1 MQIRQV
7 LGRATC
13 VIVFAFSS
21 IPIFGEAPPLPGQSP
36 SPLQPT
42 QPLTLR
48 EALVLAEENN
58 PQLRVAAAQ
67 REGAVAAITTA
78 RAYPNPTV
86 AFLAGPQYS
95 RMSNAGRGP
104 SGVLQA
110 YTFTQPIELPSL
122 RKARIEAARKAQ
134 DSSEYGIESA
144 RLAVRGAVKQ
154 AFYQVLRHRRE
165 VEVADEN
172 LKLIE
177 DLRQRIETQVEVGE
191 AARLELV
198 RAEAEVATA
207 RTLLRSAQ
215 LRQVTA
221 LSVLRATIGLS
232 AGPPL
237 DPRGELA
244 RPIPLPPPQAMRAE
258 MNERHPILNQARAEI
273 TVAEARLKTEIAARK
288 PQPSVYTDYEH
299 QPDLG
304 FARIGVNIPLP
315 IWNKR
320 EGPIAESVAAVNRT
334 RAERHVR
341 ELELAAA
348 LERALGLYEVATQQI
363 QSFEEGVL
371 KEAEAA
377 LAAAEAAFRYGERG
391 IIEVLDAQR
400 VLRSVRLDFLNAQFD
415 LQAALIDLE
424 QLRALDLGANP

>member
-1 MQIRQV
+1 
-7 LGRATC
+7 
-13 VIVFAFSS
+13 
-21 IPIFGEAPPLPGQSP
+21 
-36 SPLQPT
+36 
-42 QPLTLR
+42 
-48 EALVLAEENN
+48 
-58 PQLRVAAAQ
+58 
-67 REGAVAAITTA
+67 
-78 RAYPNPTV
+78 
-86 AFLAGPQYS
+86 
-95 RMSNAGRGP
+95 
-104 SGVLQA
+104 
-110 YTFTQPIELPSL
+110 
-122 RKARIEAARKAQ
+122 
-134 DSSEYGIESA
+134 
-144 RLAVRGAVKQ
+144 
-154 AFYQVLRHRRE
+154 
-165 VEVADEN
+165 
-172 LKLIE
+172 
-177 DLRQRIETQVEVGE
+177 
-191 AARLELV
+191 
-198 RAEAEVATA
+198 
-207 RTLLRSAQ
+207 
-215 LRQVTA
+215 
-221 LSVLRATIGLS
+221 
-232 AGPPL
+232 
-237 DPRGELA
+237 
-244 RPIPLPPPQAMRAE
+244 